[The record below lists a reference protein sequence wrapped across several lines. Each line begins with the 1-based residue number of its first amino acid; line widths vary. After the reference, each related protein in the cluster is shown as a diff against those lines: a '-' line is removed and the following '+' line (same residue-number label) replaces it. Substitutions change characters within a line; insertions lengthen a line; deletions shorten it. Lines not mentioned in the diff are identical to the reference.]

1 MTQTDWNAE
10 LYREKHD
17 FVWKYGSGVLN
28 LLEPRSGERILDLG
42 CGTGEL
48 SAQIASSGAKVT
60 GLDASSAMIERA
72 KKQFPALENR
82 GLEFTEQSATEM
94 TFEAEFE
101 AIFSNAALHW
111 MHPPQQVASNMA
123 RALKPGGRLV
133 LEMGGHGNVQAIVDA
148 LELVLSHEGIVTQNP
163 WYFPTLGEYVGLLEA
178 NGLRV
183 RFAQLFERPTPLED
197 GPHGLQIWLE
207 QFGGSLLKFV
217 PLERRDELLARVE
230 QEARARLWDG
240 EKWVA
245 DYVRLRVV
253 AFKWV

>member
-10 LYREKHD
+10 LYQDKHD
-17 FVWKYGSGVLN
+17 FVWKYGSGVLD
-28 LLEPRSGERILDLG
+28 LLEPLSEEHILDLG

-48 SAQIASSGAKVT
+48 SAQIAKSGAFVT

-72 KKQFPALENR
+72 RAQFLALEHPN
-82 GLEFTEQSATEM
+82 LEFTVQSATEM
-94 TFEAEFE
+94 TFEAQFN

-111 MHPPQQVASNMA
+111 IPTPEKVASNMA

-133 LEMGGHGNVQAIVDA
+133 AEMGGHGNVASIVAA
-148 LELVLSHEGIVTQNP
+148 LESVLSREGFALENP
-163 WYFPTLGEYVGLLEA
+163 WYFPSVGEYAGLLES
-178 NGLRV
+178 NDLQV
-183 RFAQLFERPTPLED
+183 VSAQLFKRPTPLKS
-197 GPHGLQIWLE
+197 GPGGLRHWLE
-207 QFGGSLLKFV
+207 SFGSLLLAKV
-217 PLERRDELLARVE
+217 PLERRNELLARVE

-253 AFKWV
+253 AFKI